1 MSVELIAISSFVI
14 AILGGLGH
22 FIRKS
27 NLKHMKI
34 CGCCQSDCQ
43 QNDDQN
49 TLKRIESNQAK
60 IDKLIG
66 KVNKLK
72 SKRSESE
79 PTTPKLEPIGDL
91 QIPVHEQIQAIYK
104 RMQEGGEGKVVF
116 LNGED
121 DGAVII

>member
-22 FIRKS
+22 FIHKS
-27 NLKHMKI
+27 NLKHMN
-34 CGCCQSDCQ
+34 CCNLCKSDCV
-43 QNDDQN
+43 DEDKN
-49 TLKRIESNQAK
+49 TLKRIQSNQAK

-91 QIPVHEQIQAIYK
+91 HIPVHEQIQAIYK

-121 DGAVII
+121 EVMI

>member
-1 MSVELIAISSFVI
+1 MSVELIAISSFVL
-14 AILGGLGH
+14 AILGGLAH
-22 FIRKS
+22 FIKSS
-27 NLKHMKI
+27 NLKHLKI
-34 CGCCQSDCQ
+34 CGCCQSDCT
-43 QNDDQN
+43 DQDKN

-72 SKRSESE
+72 SKRVDSE
-79 PTTPKLEPIGDL
+79 PSSPKLQPIGDL

-104 RMQEGGEGKVVF
+104 RIQEGGKGQVVF

-121 DGAVII
+121 EVMI

>member
-14 AILGGLGH
+14 AILGGIGH
-22 FIRKS
+22 FIKKS
-27 NLKHMKI
+27 NLKHLKI
-34 CGCCQSDCQ
+34 CGCCQSDCVDEDK
-43 QNDDQN
+43 NA
-49 TLKRIESNQAK
+49 LKKIESNQAK

-72 SKRSESE
+72 IKRGDSE

-91 QIPVHEQIQAIYK
+91 HIPVHEQIQAIYK
-104 RMQEGGEGKVVF
+104 RMQEGGKGQVVF

-121 DGAVII
+121 DEVML

>member
-27 NLKHMKI
+27 NLKHMN
-34 CGCCQSDCQ
+34 CCNLCKSDCV
-43 QNDDQN
+43 DDDKN

-121 DGAVII
+121 EVMI

>member
-27 NLKHMKI
+27 NLKHMN
-34 CGCCQSDCQ
+34 CCNLCKSDCV
-43 QNDDQN
+43 DEDKN

-60 IDKLIG
+60 IDKLTS

-72 SKRSESE
+72 IKRGDSE
-79 PTTPKLEPIGDL
+79 PTTPKLQPPGDL

-121 DGAVII
+121 EVII

>member
-1 MSVELIAISSFVI
+1 MSVELIAISSFVL
-14 AILGGLGH
+14 AILGGLAH
-22 FIRKS
+22 FIKSS
-27 NLKHMKI
+27 NLKHLKI
-34 CGCCQSDCQ
+34 CGCCQSECQ
-43 QNDDQN
+43 QNEDQN

-91 QIPVHEQIQAIYK
+91 HIPVHEQIQAIYK
-104 RMQEGGEGKVVF
+104 RMQEGGKGEVIF
-116 LNGED
+116 LNGD
-121 DGAVII
+121 DDHEVMI

>member
-27 NLKHMKI
+27 NLKHFN
-34 CGCCQSDCQ
+34 CCNLCKSDCQ
-43 QNDDQN
+43 NEDQN

-72 SKRSESE
+72 SKRCDSE
-79 PTTPKLEPIGDL
+79 PTTPKIEPIGDL

-104 RMQEGGEGKVVF
+104 RMQEGGDGKIVF
-116 LNGED
+116 LTGEENE
-121 DGAVII
+121 VMI

>member
-27 NLKHMKI
+27 NLKHMN
-34 CGCCQSDCQ
+34 CCNLCKSDCV
-43 QNDDQN
+43 DDDKN

-72 SKRSESE
+72 IKRGDSE
-79 PTTPKLEPIGDL
+79 PTTPKLQPPGDL

-104 RMQEGGEGKVVF
+104 RMQEGGKGEVVF

-121 DGAVII
+121 EVMI

>member
-1 MSVELIAISSFVI
+1 MSVELLAISSFVI

-27 NLKHMKI
+27 NLKHLKI
-34 CGCCQSDCQ
+34 CGCCQSDCT
-43 QNDDQN
+43 DQDKN

-60 IDKLIG
+60 IDKLTS

-72 SKRSESE
+72 IKRGDSE

-91 QIPVHEQIQAIYK
+91 HIPEHEQIQAIYK
-104 RMQEGGEGKVVF
+104 RMKEGGGGQVVF

-121 DGAVII
+121 DGVMI

>member
-27 NLKHMKI
+27 NLKHMN
-34 CGCCQSDCQ
+34 CCNLCKSDCV
-43 QNDDQN
+43 DEDKN

-60 IDKLIG
+60 IDKLTG

-72 SKRSESE
+72 IKRGDSE

-104 RMQEGGEGKVVF
+104 RMQEGGKGEVIF

-121 DGAVII
+121 EVMI

>member
-14 AILGGLGH
+14 AILGGLAH
-22 FIRKS
+22 FIKSS
-27 NLKHMKI
+27 NLKHLKI

-72 SKRSESE
+72 IKRGDSE
-79 PTTPKLEPIGDL
+79 PTTPKLEPFGDL
-91 QIPVHEQIQAIYK
+91 HIPVHEQIQAIYK

>member
-27 NLKHMKI
+27 NLKHMN
-34 CGCCQSDCQ
+34 CCNLCKSDCV
-43 QNDDQN
+43 DEDKN

-72 SKRSESE
+72 IKRGDSE
-79 PTTPKLEPIGDL
+79 PTTPKLQPPGDL

-104 RMQEGGEGKVVF
+104 RMQEGGKGEVVF

-121 DGAVII
+121 EVMI

>member
-14 AILGGLGH
+14 AILGGMAH

-27 NLKHMKI
+27 NLKHLKI
-34 CGCCQSDCQ
+34 CGCCDSDCT
-43 QNDDQN
+43 DQDKN

-72 SKRSESE
+72 IKRGDSE
-79 PTTPKLEPIGDL
+79 PTTPKIEPIGDL
-91 QIPVHEQIQAIYK
+91 QTPIHEQIQAIYK
-104 RMQEGGEGKVVF
+104 RMQEGGGGKMVF

-121 DGAVII
+121 DDGVMI

>member
-1 MSVELIAISSFVI
+1 MSVELIAISSFVL
-14 AILGGLGH
+14 AILGGLAH
-22 FIRKS
+22 FIKSS
-27 NLKHMKI
+27 NLKHLKI
-34 CGCCQSDCQ
+34 CGCCQSDCI
-43 QNDDQN
+43 DEDKN

-72 SKRSESE
+72 SKRGDSE
-79 PTTPKLEPIGDL
+79 PTTPKLEPFGDL

-104 RMQEGGEGKVVF
+104 RMQEGGKGEVIF

-121 DGAVII
+121 DDGVMI

>member
-1 MSVELIAISSFVI
+1 MSVELIAISSFVL
-14 AILGGLGH
+14 AILGGLAH
-22 FIRKS
+22 FIKSS
-27 NLKHMKI
+27 NLKHLKI
-34 CGCCQSDCQ
+34 CGCCQSDCT
-43 QNDDQN
+43 DQDKN

-72 SKRSESE
+72 SKRVDSE
-79 PTTPKLEPIGDL
+79 PSSPKLQPIGDL

-104 RMQEGGEGKVVF
+104 RIQEGGKGQVVF

-121 DGAVII
+121 DEVMI